1 MKQIQKAAELTSAVK
16 EAKAKGLEIGLV
28 PTMGALH
35 EGHLSLIERALKEND
50 FVVVSLFVNPIQ
62 FNNKEDLEKYPRNI
76 DKDLTLIASLPLGR
90 AKELLAFTPTVESST
105 TTQSAGATLRSSAA
119 LRNPLGLGLP
129 ASYSPAPRTSERQ
142 SSMPHSF
149 AAATTSSCGEP
160 ETIAHG
166 AIFETAR
173 KNAIDPSIRM
183 DDGFV
188 A

>member
-1 MKQIQKAAELTSAVK
+1 MTLHVSPLNVCGTSA
-16 EAKAKGLEIGLV
+16 ARSSAMTFM
-28 PTMGALH
+28 PAAT
-35 EGHLSLIERALKEND
+35 
-50 FVVVSLFVNPIQ
+50 P
-62 FNNKEDLEKYPRNI
+62 
-76 DKDLTLIASLPLGR
+76 
-90 AKELLAFTPTVESST
+90 AFTPTVESST
-105 TTQSAGATLRSSAA
+105 TTQSAGETLRSSAA